1 MCCNG
6 SFWPPKFLKL
16 ISRKFWVVGNFCFH
30 IVYNLQS
37 EISVKSHYGVFF
49 FCKSSV
55 KVVCG
60 SWKHLFFSL
69 KMHVISCLQAY
80 YSKFLAKCT
89 FLFFAQRTSGG
100 YFYQI
105 VCFAK
110 EIYKK
115 QFFNLL
121 RVHDDFNKMVLICQ
135 KSTYLVF
142 TIKVDYLNR

>member
-1 MCCNG
+1 MCYNG

-49 FCKSSV
+49 FA
-55 KVVCG
+55 KVP
-60 SWKHLFFSL
+60 SKWFADHENTFS
-69 KMHVISCLQAY
+69 
-80 YSKFLAKCT
+80 FRWKCT
-89 FLFFAQRTSGG
+89 LSLVYKLTTLNFWQNAHFFFFAQRTSSDG

-135 KSTYLVF
+135 KITYLVF
-142 TIKVDYLNR
+142 TISKVD